1 MSHFRKQH
9 GFSLPTV
16 IFAMIILLLVGGYM
30 MSISSVQH
38 TSSALSIEGA
48 RAYYAARS
56 GFEWAANQVTAS
68 QASHD
73 AICGAGGTTTIFTV
87 PPGTGAIGGFTLSIT
102 CDDISAGQFREAN
115 LLYEMDH
122 ITVVATRGSVPGNTD
137 YVSRTLQGTV
147 TTAAPLP

>member
-1 MSHFRKQH
+1 MMPLRRQR
-9 GFSLPTV
+9 GFSLPTA
-16 IFAMIILLLVGGYM
+16 IFVMIILLLVGGYM

-38 TSSALSIEGA
+38 SSTALSIEGA

-56 GFEWAANQVTAS
+56 GFEWAAAQATAS

-73 AICGAGGTTTIFTV
+73 AICGAGGTTTVFTV
-87 PPGTGAIGGFTLSIT
+87 PAGTGAIGGFTLSVT
-102 CDDISAGQFREAN
+102 CDDITAGQFREAN

-122 ITVVATRGSVPGNTD
+122 ISVVATRGGVPGNSD